1 MNFIDLSAIVSIGVM
16 AVLFGMSKLYEMVT
30 PAVVKKLA
38 TKLYDRLG
46 VIVFRKI

>member
-1 MNFIDLSAIVSIGVM
+1 MNYIDLVAIVSIGVM

-38 TKLYDRLG
+38 AKLYDGLG
-46 VIVFRKI
+46 GVVFGKV